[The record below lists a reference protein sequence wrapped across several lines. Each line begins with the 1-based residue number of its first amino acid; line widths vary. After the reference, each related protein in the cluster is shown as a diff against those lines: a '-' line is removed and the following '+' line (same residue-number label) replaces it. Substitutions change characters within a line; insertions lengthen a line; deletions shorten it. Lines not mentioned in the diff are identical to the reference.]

1 MVDVSTKPKREA
13 RLAAIAALAFSLAMG
28 TQSVL
33 LPLLALATGYSK
45 PDVGILTAI
54 SAIAQLFT
62 RILSATAMR
71 RFSDKTLVVLSGI
84 VLAISSTSVAL
95 SSFVVVFVIAELIQ
109 GIARGLFWSSATTH
123 VLRQE
128 GPTVGLM
135 ATINFLSSFGL
146 FAGPTV
152 AGLIAKFSLSTAL
165 VVAGAIALTTVIPAV
180 LLSKEPPF
188 EKGAKKIKREIWGK
202 SEVRLGSWAGM
213 TAGSW
218 RGILNSYVPV
228 VLRSVGDSYFL
239 VGVLVS
245 MANGASILG
254 TGLMGLL
261 KRRSPIKVFA
271 LGVAMAAIG
280 TGFVGITAKSI
291 FISLVILVAGGI
303 GAGLLQTLGPVIA
316 TGGVETHQKGD
327 AVALAGSFRA
337 GALLGAPLLMAALL
351 GPIGLSAAL
360 LVSGAVLGLPILTA
374 RNELRPRQAG

>member
-1 MVDVSTKPKREA
+1 VVDVSTKPKREA

-33 LPLLALATGYSK
+33 LPLLALAAGYSK

-84 VLAISSTSVAL
+84 VLAVSSISVAL

-165 VVAGAIALTTVIPAV
+165 VVAGVIALTTVIPAV

-291 FISLVILVAGGI
+291 FISLVILVAGGV

-316 TGGVETHQKGD
+316 TAGVETHQKGD

-337 GALLGAPLLMAALL
+337 GALLGAPLLMAVLL

-374 RNELRPRQAG
+374 RNKLRPRQAS

>member
-33 LPLLALATGYSK
+33 LPLLALAAGYSK

-84 VLAISSTSVAL
+84 VLAVSSISVAL
-95 SSFVVVFVIAELIQ
+95 SSFVLVFVIAELIQ

-165 VVAGAIALTTVIPAV
+165 VVAGVIALTTVIPAV

-291 FISLVILVAGGI
+291 FISLVILVAGGV

-316 TGGVETHQKGD
+316 TAGVETHQKGD

-337 GALLGAPLLMAALL
+337 GALLGAPLLMAVLL

-374 RNELRPRQAG
+374 RNKLRPRQAS

>member
-13 RLAAIAALAFSLAMG
+13 RLAAIAALVFSLAMG

-33 LPLLALATGYSK
+33 LPLLALAAGYSK

-54 SAIAQLFT
+54 SAVAQLFT

-71 RFSDKTLVVLSGI
+71 RFSDKTLVILSGI
-84 VLAISSTSVAL
+84 VLAVSSIAVAW

-135 ATINFLSSFGL
+135 ATLNFLSSFGL

-165 VVAGAIALTTVIPAV
+165 VVAGGIALTTVIPSI

-188 EKGAKKIKREIWGK
+188 EKGAKKIKREIWAK

-228 VLRSVGDSYFL
+228 VLKSVGDSYFL

-261 KRRSPIKVFA
+261 KRRSPIRVFA

-280 TGFVGITAKSI
+280 TGFVGITAQNI
-291 FISLVILVAGGI
+291 VMSLIILVAGGV

-316 TGGVETHQKGD
+316 AGGVEPYQKGD

-337 GALLGAPLLMAALL
+337 GALLGSPLLMAALL
-351 GPIGLSAAL
+351 GPVGISAAL
-360 LVSGAVLGLPILTA
+360 LISGVVLGLPIVTA
-374 RNELRPRQAG
+374 RNQLRPHPQG

>member
-1 MVDVSTKPKREA
+1 MFKNQTIPQREA
-13 RLAAIAALAFSLAMG
+13 RLAASAALVFSLAMG

-33 LPLLALATGYSK
+33 LPLLALAVGYSK
-45 PDVGILTAI
+45 PDVGILTAM
-54 SAIAQLFT
+54 SAVAQLFT
-62 RILSATAMR
+62 RILSASAMR
-71 RFSDKTLVVLSGI
+71 RVSDKTLVILSGL
-84 VLAISSTSVAL
+84 VLAFSAFIVAW
-95 SSFVVVFVIAELIQ
+95 SAFVVVFIIAELVQ

-123 VLRQE
+123 VLRQK

-135 ATINFLSSFGL
+135 ATVNFLSSFGL

-152 AGLIAKFSLSTAL
+152 AGIVAHFSLSIAL
-165 VVAGAIALTTVIPAV
+165 VVAGTMALITVVPAV

-188 EKGAKKIKREIWGK
+188 ERGTKHIKREIWAK
-202 SEVRLGSWAGM
+202 SEVRLGSWAGL

-228 VLRSVGDSYFL
+228 VLKSVGESYFV

-245 MANGASILG
+245 AANGASILG

-261 KRRSPIKVFA
+261 KNRAPIKVFA
-271 LGVAMAAIG
+271 LGVSFAAIG
-280 TGFVGITAKSI
+280 TGLVGITATNI
-291 FISLVILVAGGI
+291 PISLIILILGGI

-316 TGGVETHQKGD
+316 AGGVEAHQKGD

-351 GPIGLSAAL
+351 APLGITLAML
-360 LVSGAVLGLPILTA
+360 ISGGVLGIPIITA
-374 RNELRPRQAG
+374 RKSLRTR

>member
-33 LPLLALATGYSK
+33 LPLLALAAGYSK

>member
-33 LPLLALATGYSK
+33 LPLLALAAGYSK

-291 FISLVILVAGGI
+291 FISLVILVAGGV

>member
-1 MVDVSTKPKREA
+1 MTP
-13 RLAAIAALAFSLAMG
+13 
-28 TQSVL
+28 
-33 LPLLALATGYSK
+33 
-45 PDVGILTAI
+45 
-54 SAIAQLFT
+54 
-62 RILSATAMR
+62 
-71 RFSDKTLVVLSGI
+71 
-84 VLAISSTSVAL
+84 
-95 SSFVVVFVIAELIQ
+95 AELIQ

-351 GPIGLSAAL
+351 GPIGLSNAL

>member
-33 LPLLALATGYSK
+33 LPLLALAAGYSK

-84 VLAISSTSVAL
+84 VLAVSSISVAL

-165 VVAGAIALTTVIPAV
+165 VVAGVIALTTVIPAV

-291 FISLVILVAGGI
+291 FISLVILVAGGV

-316 TGGVETHQKGD
+316 TAGVETHQKGD

-337 GALLGAPLLMAALL
+337 GALLGAPLLMAVLL

-374 RNELRPRQAG
+374 RNKLRPRQAS